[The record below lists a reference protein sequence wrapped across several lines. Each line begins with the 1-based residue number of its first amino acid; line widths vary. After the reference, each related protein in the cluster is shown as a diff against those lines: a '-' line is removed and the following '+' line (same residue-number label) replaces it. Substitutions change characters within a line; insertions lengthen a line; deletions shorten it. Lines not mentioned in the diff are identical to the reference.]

1 MKAHWS
7 QKLSSVSKRI
17 LTPKFIIVQVADILL
32 VSLFVFWMFGYIRGV
47 IFIGYLS
54 LYISVFIVREI
65 MKIKGMISDAKTNK
79 KKEK

>member
-65 MKIKGMISDAKTNK
+65 IKIKGMISDAKTNK

>member
-17 LTPKFIIVQVADILL
+17 LAPKFIIVQVADILL